1 MLLISCSRMPR
12 CFLLSFYSMVVTINL
27 ETFSYDDT
35 PNLEGPQSSTSK
47 FSGTT
52 RSASASGGLFEIE
65 PGSGFVPGS
74 IDRISSSLL
83 PPLPPYPGTTKGS
96 LRDDELQVE
105 VFIFL

>member
-1 MLLISCSRMPR
+1 
-12 CFLLSFYSMVVTINL
+12 MVVTINL

-35 PNLEGPQSSTSK
+35 NSKLRGASSTST

-52 RSASASGGLFEIE
+52 RGISASGGLYEIE

-83 PPLPPYPGTTKGS
+83 PPLPPYPGPTKGS

-105 VFIFL
+105 SLCR

>member
-1 MLLISCSRMPR
+1 MMTR
-12 CFLLSFYSMVVTINL
+12 
-27 ETFSYDDT
+27 T

-52 RSASASGGLFEIE
+52 RGASASGGLFEIE

-83 PPLPPYPGTTKGS
+83 PPLLPYPGPTKGS